1 MSSSYPP
8 VPLAAARER
17 TIELLSAYFAND
29 RLTIDELDLR
39 LERAYAATSIAQLDA
54 LTADLPDEQSAR
66 VQPRIAAPSMAVDRP
81 EESGRIVAILS
92 ETQRS
97 GLWAVPP
104 ELDVRATMSTLT
116 LDLRSA
122 LLSPGVTDVHIKAVM
137 ASVQILLPPGVR
149 VVESVRAFMASV
161 TDDSYSVV
169 TRDLSVP
176 VIRLTGHAVMAEV
189 KVRTKPHRILENPG
203 PSAG

>member
-1 MSSSYPP
+1 MSSPYPP

-17 TIELLSAYFAND
+17 TIELLSTHFAND
-29 RLTIDELDLR
+29 SLTIDELDQR
-39 LERAYAATSIAQLDA
+39 LERAYAATSVAQLDA
-54 LTADLPDEQSAR
+54 LTADLPDAR
-66 VQPRIAAPSMAVDRP
+66 EAGGQPRIAALPMAVDRADQ
-81 EESGRIVAILS
+81 SGRIVAILS

-104 ELDVRATMSTLT
+104 QLDIAAVMSTLT

-122 LLSPGVTDVHIKAVM
+122 QLSPGVTDLHVKAVM

-149 VVESVRAFMASV
+149 VVESVRGFMASV

-169 TRDLSVP
+169 ASDPSVP
-176 VIRLTGHAVMAEV
+176 VIRLTGNAVMAEV
-189 KVRTKPHRILENPG
+189 KVQTKTRRIE
-203 PSAG
+203 

>member
-1 MSSSYPP
+1 MSSPYPP

-17 TIELLSAYFAND
+17 TIELLSTHFAND
-29 RLTIDELDLR
+29 SLTIDELDQR
-39 LERAYAATSIAQLDA
+39 LERAYAATSVAQLDA
-54 LTADLPDEQSAR
+54 LTADLPDAR
-66 VQPRIAAPSMAVDRP
+66 EAGGQPRIAALPMAVDRAD
-81 EESGRIVAILS
+81 ESGRIVAILS

-104 ELDVRATMSTLT
+104 QLDIAAVMSTLT

-122 LLSPGVTDVHIKAVM
+122 QLSPGVTDLHVKAVM

-149 VVESVRAFMASV
+149 VVERVRGFMASV

-169 TRDLSVP
+169 ASDPSVP
-176 VIRLTGHAVMAEV
+176 VIRLRGNAVMAEV
-189 KVRTKPHRILENPG
+189 KVQTKTRRIE
-203 PSAG
+203 